1 MVDKKD
7 RKVEESSEQLQIDL
21 QLLDLNQKQMEIQR
35 EIRNLNKMKANQ

>member
-1 MVDKKD
+1 MVENKD

-35 EIRNLNKMKANQ
+35 EIRNLNKIKANQ

>member
-1 MVDKKD
+1 MVENKD
-7 RKVEESSEQLQIDL
+7 RKVEESNDHLQIDL

>member
-1 MVDKKD
+1 MVDNKD